1 MNDHVL
7 VFDILSTV
15 GDLLII
21 ASSSWQWPWLGQV
34 EVPRPIVVEKCIE
47 VPKIQAQG
55 LSFGKGASTS
65 SLPLEDAVRRKSCT
79 VSTHQQGFYMFLPCE
94 KGPKMGEILSSSIDN
109 QFLNE
114 SSM

>member
-1 MNDHVL
+1 MNDNVL
-7 VFDILSTV
+7 VISDILSTV

-21 ASSSWQWPWLGQV
+21 AGSSWQWPRLGQV

-65 SLPLEDAVRRKSCT
+65 SLPLEDAVVRRKACT
-79 VSTHQQGFYMFLPCE
+79 VSTHQQGFYPAK
-94 KGPKMGEILSSSIDN
+94 KGPR
-109 QFLNE
+109 
-114 SSM
+114 